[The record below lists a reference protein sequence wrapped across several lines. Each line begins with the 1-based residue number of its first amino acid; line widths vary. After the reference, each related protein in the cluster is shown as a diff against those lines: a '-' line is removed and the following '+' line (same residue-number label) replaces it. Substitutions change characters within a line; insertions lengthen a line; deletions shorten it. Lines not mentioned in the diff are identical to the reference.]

1 MITNYY
7 NNEDR
12 GYGNGDNDE
21 NDNGGNKDVEKG
33 NNQQKKTKLAVPSR
47 PNSSIKTSGA
57 QDLRSR
63 SFCPAVRAPS
73 AQERGNGPHE
83 SPSAL
88 ERPRRGRSGQSVPG
102 GFARKS
108 TLSTGARMQ
117 ALDAHRY

>member
-33 NNQQKKTKLAVPSR
+33 NNQQKKLSLLFLR
-47 PNSSIKTSGA
+47 A
-57 QDLRSR
+57 QT
-63 SFCPAVRAPS
+63 APS
-73 AQERGNGPHE
+73 KHPALKISVHEASVRPCALLRPQGRGNGPHE

-102 GFARKS
+102 GFARTS